1 MIPRVC
7 VVSALYHPDLGGLGR
22 QAQLLSERLRKEGVE
37 LFVIARKMEVSGRA
51 VFSPSV
57 EVVRVPS
64 LFSKHHIL
72 EEISLKNILISV
84 VFSLGCLAVL
94 IRRRRSYDLVHFHG
108 ASIPL
113 FVTLSFL
120 KWMGKKVVAKVA
132 AANLGTEA
140 GSLSGKYWVA
150 GDLLGGLM
158 KKVDIFIAIS
168 EEIKTGL
175 LRDGVPADKVRR
187 IANFIDPSRFHP
199 PEPGEKESRKA
210 DLGYAGKL
218 LVLFAGRLVPRKGVE
233 FLLKAWQKISSSFP
247 DARLLLL
254 GDGPM
259 LPQLEKMAS
268 SLGIL
273 ETARFFG
280 RVDNVDKFLRAADI
294 FVLPSIQEG
303 LSNSLLEAM
312 ASGTAVL
319 ATRIGGVIDVVED
332 KVDAIL
338 VRPGDAVNMA
348 EELGVLLGDESVR
361 GRCASSAAE
370 KMDRF
375 YSLESRVEKYITLYS
390 EATGGDF
397 K

>member
-1 MIPRVC
+1 MIPRLC

-22 QAQLLSERLRKEGVE
+22 QAQLLSERLRKGGVE
-37 LFVIARKMEVSGRA
+37 LFVIARKMEVNDRA
-51 VFSPSV
+51 SFSASV

-64 LFSKHHIL
+64 LFPKHHIL
-72 EEISLKNILISV
+72 EEISLKNILVSV
-84 VFSLGCLAVL
+84 IFSLGCLVVL
-94 IRRRRSYDLVHFHG
+94 IRRRRSYNLVHFHG

-113 FVTLSFL
+113 FVTLPCL

-140 GSLSGKYWVA
+140 GSLSGRYWVV
-150 GDLLGGLM
+150 GDLLSGLM

-175 LRDGVPADKVRR
+175 LQDGVPRERIRR

-199 PEPGEKESRKA
+199 PEPGEKEVRKA

-233 FLLKAWQKISSSFP
+233 FLLKAWQNLSSGFP

-254 GDGPM
+254 GDGP
-259 LPQLEKMAS
+259 LLSPLEKMAS
-268 SLGIL
+268 AFGIS
-273 ETARFFG
+273 ESARFLG
-280 RVDNVDKFLRAADI
+280 RVDNVDEYLRAADI
-294 FVLPSIQEG
+294 FVLPSLQEG

-319 ATRIGGVIDVVED
+319 ATRIGGVTDVVED
-332 KVDAIL
+332 NVDAIL
-338 VRPGDAVNMA
+338 VGPGDAVDMA
-348 EELGVLLGDESVR
+348 EGLRVLLGDESVR
-361 GRCASSAAE
+361 GRCSSSAAE
-370 KMDRF
+370 KMNRL
-375 YSLESRVEKYITLYS
+375 YSLESRVEKYVALYVD
-390 EATGGDF
+390 TFGGAS

>member
-22 QAQLLSERLRKEGVE
+22 QAQLLSERLRKEGVD
-37 LFVIARKMEVSGRA
+37 LFVIARKMEVSGGA
-51 VFSPSV
+51 VYSPSV

-84 VFSLGCLAVL
+84 VFSLGCLVVL
-94 IRRRRSYDLVHFHG
+94 TRRRRSYDLVHFHG

-113 FVTLSFL
+113 FVTLPFL

-140 GSLSGKYWVA
+140 GSLSGKYWVV
-150 GDLLGGLM
+150 GDLLAGLM
-158 KKVDIFIAIS
+158 KRVDIFIAIS

-175 LRDGVPADKVRR
+175 LRDGVPPEKVRR

-210 DLGYAGKL
+210 DFGYAGKC
-218 LVLFAGRLVPRKGVE
+218 LVLFAGRFVPRKGVD
-233 FLLKAWQKISSSFP
+233 FLLTAWQKISYGFP

-254 GDGPM
+254 GDGPIR
-259 LPQLEKMAS
+259 PQLEKMAS
-268 SLGIL
+268 SLGIS
-273 ETARFFG
+273 ETARFLG
-280 RVDNVDKFLRAADI
+280 RVDNVDEYLRAADI
-294 FVLPSIQEG
+294 FVLPSLQEG

-319 ATRIGGVIDVVED
+319 ATRIGGVTDVVED
-332 KVDAIL
+332 NVDAIL
-338 VRPGDAVNMA
+338 VEPGDAVKMA
-348 EELGVLLGDESVR
+348 KGLTVLLGDETVR
-361 GRCASSAAE
+361 ERCATSAAE
-370 KMDRF
+370 KMGRF
-375 YSLESRVEKYITLYS
+375 YSLGSRVERYIALYN
-390 EATGGDF
+390 ETTGGVF